1 MHTVKPSLPPVD
13 ARRLSIACSARFPG
27 GLTGAAWRSA
37 ATRFRLVIRVLRHKL
52 AGEGM
57 AQDRLPQRL
66 GAFQLGVEIDFEV
79 VGDGELVFDG
89 FLFGG
94 RRERE
99 WQFLVAYQIRK
110 IAG

>member
-1 MHTVKPSLPPVD
+1 MARSL
-13 ARRLSIACSARFPG
+13 ACSGRFPG
-27 GLTGAAWRSA
+27 RFASSGLALGGDALQELRG
-37 ATRFRLVIRVLRHKL
+37 RLVVRVLLHQL
-52 AGEGM
+52 AGESM
-57 AQDRLPQRL
+57 AEDGLPKCL